1 MFVAPAPAVPYYDAP
16 AAAAVAAVP
25 YYEEPA
31 AVVEVAAPAGRVVD
45 SHSDRINLGSVHSAV
60 IRSPFTCTTKWPT
73 FFFLNFFD
81 LYTEELISDW

>member
-31 AVVEVAAPAGRVVD
+31 AVVEVAAAPAGRVVD
-45 SHSDRINLGSVHSAV
+45 SHSDRINLGRVHSAV
-60 IRSPFTCTTKWPT
+60 ISLPSLCNTIKWPT
-73 FFFLNFFD
+73 FLVKFLPFLHD
-81 LYTEELISDW
+81 

>member
-31 AVVEVAAPAGRVVD
+31 AVVEVAAAPAGRVVD
-45 SHSDRINLGSVHSAV
+45 SHSDRINLGRV
-60 IRSPFTCTTKWPT
+60 
-73 FFFLNFFD
+73 L
-81 LYTEELISDW
+81 

>member
-1 MFVAPAPAVPYYDAP
+1 MFAAPAPAVPYYDAP

-45 SHSDRINLGSVHSAV
+45 SHSDRINLGRV
-60 IRSPFTCTTKWPT
+60 ISLPSFCNAIKWPT
-73 FFFLNFFD
+73 FLVKFLLF
-81 LYTEELISDW
+81 

>member
-1 MFVAPAPAVPYYDAP
+1 MFAAPAPAVPYYDAP

-45 SHSDRINLGSVHSAV
+45 SHSDRINLGRVHSAV
-60 IRSPFTCTTKWPT
+60 ISLPSLCNTDKWPT
-73 FFFLNFFD
+73 FLLKFL
-81 LYTEELISDW
+81 

>member
-1 MFVAPAPAVPYYDAP
+1 MFAAPAPAVPYYDAP

-45 SHSDRINLGSVHSAV
+45 SHSDRINLGRVRSAV
-60 IRSPFTCTTKWPT
+60 ISLPS
-73 FFFLNFFD
+73 FFFVVQLHV
-81 LYTEELISDW
+81 SDQHFR